1 MYVDIHVLRDF
12 VMEFQKM
19 DEIYCLWKIEE
30 ICCNWITKCITNCF
44 AERTVFV
51 EQIIFNLVEQ
61 ICKLNY
67 KKKKKKI
74 RDLQFSK
81 SLIMNVF
88 NLILSDNKNY
98 VVERFEF
105 SFCYIWTNFRTQ
117 NLQILIDR
125 LLADF
130 RASGTAVLPRCQW
143 IN

>member
-1 MYVDIHVLRDF
+1 
-12 VMEFQKM
+12 MEFQKM
-19 DEIYCLWKIEE
+19 DEIDCLWKIEE

-67 KKKKKKI
+67 KKKKKI

-88 NLILSDNKNY
+88 NLILSVNKNY
-98 VVERFEF
+98 VAERFEL
-105 SFCYIWTNFRTQ
+105 C
-117 NLQILIDR
+117 
-125 LLADF
+125 
-130 RASGTAVLPRCQW
+130 SGTAVLPRCLW
-143 IN
+143 NN